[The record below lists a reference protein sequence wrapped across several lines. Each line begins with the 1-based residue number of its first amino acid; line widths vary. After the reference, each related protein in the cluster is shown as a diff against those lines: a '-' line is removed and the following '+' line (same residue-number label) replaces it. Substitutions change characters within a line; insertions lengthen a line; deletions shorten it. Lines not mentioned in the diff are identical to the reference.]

1 MRSSRA
7 TQYHEP
13 FAWWGPVWTPP
24 AARGLLELIRDGTL
38 TAETAGL
45 LWALLARRASLVVV
59 AGPSGAGKTTL
70 LTALLEFLP
79 IGTRRIYLRGC
90 YEPFAFLDD
99 PTVDPRRTVLL
110 VNEISAH
117 LPAYLWGPG
126 VRRTLEAAH
135 RGFALAAT
143 AHATSATELIQTL
156 AGYPLRVPLAAIA
169 AVDLVV
175 HLDAWMTNGL
185 VRREVASVT
194 ALEPSRDGRGLTLAV
209 LSDRSSRATQP
220 AVDLRKTGAV
230 VARLRSTEAED
241 GIGREIAER
250 AAALAALATA
260 DPGQDCP
267 ALADLARRWEPAA
280 SMG

>member
-1 MRSSRA
+1 MSDCV
-7 TQYHEP
+7 QYDEP

-24 AARGLLELIRDGTL
+24 AASSIVDLIREEML
-38 TAETAGL
+38 RAETAGL
-45 LWALLARRASLVVV
+45 LWALLARRASLIVV

-79 IGTRRIYLRGC
+79 PGTRRIYLRGC

-99 PTVDPRRTVLL
+99 ATIDPRRTVLL

-143 AHATSATELIQTL
+143 AHATSATELIQTW
-156 AGYPLRVPLAAIA
+156 AGYPLRVPLPAIA

-194 ALEPSRDGRGLTLAV
+194 ALEPSLDGRGLTLAV
-209 LSDRSSRATQP
+209 LSDRSSRITQP
-220 AVDLRKTGAV
+220 DVDLRRTGAV
-230 VARLRSTEAED
+230 VARLGSTEAED

-260 DPGQDCP
+260 DPGQDRP
-267 ALADLARRWEPAA
+267 SLEDLARRWEPAA
-280 SMG
+280 GMG